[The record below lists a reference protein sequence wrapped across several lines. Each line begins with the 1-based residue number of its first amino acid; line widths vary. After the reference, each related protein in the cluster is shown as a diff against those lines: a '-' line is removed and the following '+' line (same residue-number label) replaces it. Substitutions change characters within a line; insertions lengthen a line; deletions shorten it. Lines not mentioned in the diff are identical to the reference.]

1 MAAQKAMELLQ
12 RRKGSMQDFESAL
25 QQRRDGSG
33 RQEGVAA
40 RPQAALDAHRRG
52 AGRGRVLKR
61 PERAAARSTEQKP
74 LTADEEELLFLR
86 EMHGKLLVRP
96 MSLITRLC
104 NERDEFQADVM
115 SAAPVPSS
123 AAMQLDLE
131 PQYTMEDFDLNP
143 DIEEA
148 PRLSLEEY
156 LLSSKDELMKLSG
169 AKSDEEFQAHVAE
182 ALQRADE
189 LKQVVESYGGPKQRT
204 ARQENM
210 ILAGIAGELPSDAAP
225 EVVNFT
231 QRALLTLQNN
241 PSWNLSQ
248 KQQVLSNIVKQLS
261 L

>member
-25 QQRRDGSG
+25 QQRRDGGG
-33 RQEGVAA
+33 RQEGAAA
-40 RPQAALDAHRRG
+40 RPQAALDAQRTG

-61 PERAAARSTEQKP
+61 QQRAAARSTERKP
-74 LTADEEELLFLR
+74 LTVDEEEMLFLR
-86 EMHGKLLVRP
+86 EMHGKLL
-96 MSLITRLC
+96 
-104 NERDEFQADVM
+104 
-115 SAAPVPSS
+115 
-123 AAMQLDLE
+123 LDLE

-148 PRLSLEEY
+148 PRPSLEEY

-169 AKSDEEFQAHVAE
+169 AKSDEEFQAHIAE

-189 LKQVVESYGGPKQRT
+189 LKQVVESYAGPKQKT

-248 KQQVLSNIVKQLS
+248 KQHVLSNIVKQLS